1 MDARMNIYLNKL
13 CNARKWREKSPNH
26 MVHTGKSYKYKLF
39 ALIVLLSK
47 DQNHASYWGQKLRR
61 TYFIHVLLRKIL
73 VG

>member
-26 MVHTGKSYKYKLF
+26 MVHTGKSYKYKLLPVVYFKLLMKELYKLF

-47 DQNHASYWGQKLRR
+47 DQNHAYYWG
-61 TYFIHVLLRKIL
+61 
-73 VG
+73 